1 MFKRFTR
8 AFVLTAV
15 VTMLAGNAFAAMNV
29 RLGHAMPDSHPQA
42 AAMIKFADL
51 VKEYTKGEINVQV
64 YHSAQL
70 GSDEK
75 MIQSVQSGTQEFY
88 IGTLS
93 SFATRIKEVQIWDI
107 PFAYQSDQEVYDIMT
122 GPAATSILAKMDA
135 IGVKGLA
142 WAGIGF
148 RCVSNNKHAVTKL
161 EDISGLKL
169 RVMTNPIALETWKTL
184 GANAVPM
191 AFSEVFTALE
201 TKTIDGQE
209 NPLMHMYSNKMQEVQ
224 KYVSLTNH
232 VYTAVGMISSKRWWD
247 KLSPEL
253 QAAVQKAASEAT
265 TLENKLIVEGDKDV
279 IKKFEEAGVAV
290 NPLAPEEIARIRE
303 TLKPVADKFLD
314 IVGADFHK
322 AFMTEL
328 EAIRAK
334 SK

>member
-1 MFKRFTR
+1 MLKRMTR
-8 AFVLTAV
+8 ILVMAAAV
-15 VTMLAGNAFAAMNV
+15 SLLAGNAFAVMNV
-29 RLGHAMPDSHPQA
+29 RLGQAMPDSHPQA
-42 AAMIKFADL
+42 TAMNKFAEL

-93 SFATRIKEVQIWDI
+93 SFATRVKEVQIWDI
-107 PFAYQSDQEVYDIMT
+107 PFAYQNDQEMYEIMQ
-122 GPAATSILAKMDA
+122 GPSAKSILTKLEGV
-135 IGVKGLA
+135 GVKGLT
-142 WAGIGF
+142 WAGLGF
-148 RCVSNNKHAVTKL
+148 RCVSNNKRPITKL

-191 AFSEVFTALE
+191 AYAEVFTALE

-209 NPLMHMYSNKMQEVQ
+209 NPLQHMYANKMQEVQ

-232 VYTAVGMISSKRWWD
+232 VYTAVCLIASKRWWD

-253 QAAVQKAASEAT
+253 QAAIQKAADEAAA
-265 TLENKLIVEGDKDV
+265 LEDQLIVDGDKDV
-279 IKKFEEAGVAV
+279 IQKFEAAGTAV
-290 NPLAPEEIARIRE
+290 NSIEPAEMARIRDA
-303 TLKPVADKFLD
+303 LKPVADKFLG
-314 IVGADFHK
+314 IVGEDFHK
-322 AFMTEL
+322 AFMAEL
-328 EAIRAK
+328 AAIRAK
-334 SK
+334 KQ